1 MPIYLVFCGKNI
13 ETKINRATCG
23 KKLYFEKT
31 IQFYYKKNYCTMK
44 MNLIPEYE
52 DLKYPNY
59 QCGVLRLMGSR
70 LIESALIA
78 YYQILLAQLY
88 MNNA

>member
-1 MPIYLVFCGKNI
+1 M
-13 ETKINRATCG
+13 KI
-23 KKLYFEKT
+23 
-31 IQFYYKKNYCTMK
+31 
-44 MNLIPEYE
+44 NLIPEYE

-59 QCGVLRLMGSR
+59 QCVVLRLMGSR

-78 YYQILLAQLY
+78 DYQILLAQLY